1 MAIHLCEQKQKRSAY
16 RIIHE
21 PEYCELTAKSGKI
34 KPSFIKII
42 VIKSYY
48 SFINRF
54 GSFPWKINVK
64 QVQDCSV
71 EMTLNKPPSWVK
83 QLFKSLPG
91 YQA

>member
-1 MAIHLCEQKQKRSAY
+1 MWTKAKKVSVLHNTRAWIF
-16 RIIHE
+16 
-21 PEYCELTAKSGKI
+21 CELTPKSGKI
-34 KPSFIKII
+34 KPLFIKII

-54 GSFPWKINVK
+54 GSFPWRINVK

-71 EMTLNKPPSWVK
+71 EMTVNKPPSWVK